1 MAHRQTKRSQQAA
14 GSRSLLIEAAT
25 ALFHEREYT
34 DVTVDDICAAAG
46 LTKGAFYYHF
56 SSKEELH
63 NQLYTPQLDA
73 YLDAHY
79 HLPPS
84 PTAYDRLIELARC
97 TFRFSAEND
106 QTLTAQ
112 SICVMVNQKASHLYR
127 QPRTHTRLLDEA
139 IDAAVA
145 EGVLRPN
152 TDHQETILLYACM
165 MTGFLLKWVSSTGAE
180 SRTTDWNKLL
190 AEEIRL
196 LIC

>member
-1 MAHRQTKRSQQAA
+1 MARRQTKRSVQAA
-14 GSRSLLIEAAT
+14 SSRNILLKAAT
-25 ALFHEREYT
+25 TLFHEHEYA

-56 SSKEELH
+56 ASKEELH

-79 HLPPS
+79 RLPEE
-84 PTAYDRLIELARC
+84 PTAYDRLMELARC
-97 TFRFSAEND
+97 TFQFSVEND

-112 SICVMVNQKASHLYR
+112 SISVMVNQKSSYLYS

-139 IDAAVA
+139 IDAAVS
-145 EGVLRPN
+145 EGVLRPK

-165 MTGFLLKWVSSTGAE
+165 MTGFLLKWVSSSGEE

-190 AEEIRL
+190 SEEIRL
-196 LIC
+196 LLC